1 MQLMGGRGEKL
12 ETAFRRKKEK
22 KKRCVG
28 KSYNYNE
35 KETVSFCKE
44 YGSAKTGPHS
54 PPTFPYSVR
63 RQTVLSSAH
72 IGCLQRGHDFDDVLL
87 WKNCILILSAFRR
100 DGH

>member
-1 MQLMGGRGEKL
+1 MKL
-12 ETAFRRKKEK
+12 PSEERRREK
-22 KKRCVG
+22 KRYVG

-35 KETVSFCKE
+35 IEIVSFCKE

-72 IGCLQRGHDFDDVLL
+72 IGCLQKGHDFDDVLL
-87 WKNCILILSAFRR
+87 WKDCIPVPSAFK
-100 DGH
+100 